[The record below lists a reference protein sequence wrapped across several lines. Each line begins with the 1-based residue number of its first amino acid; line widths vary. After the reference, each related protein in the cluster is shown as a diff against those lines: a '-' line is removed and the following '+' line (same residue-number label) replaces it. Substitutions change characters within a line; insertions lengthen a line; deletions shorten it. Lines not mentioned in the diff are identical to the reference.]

1 MRVVFIGAGSVVF
14 TRNLTRDILT
24 FPELQDSEIV
34 LMDIDA
40 DRLSRAE
47 KLVSRM
53 AETAGSSVRV
63 VATTDRRQA
72 LKGADYVV
80 VTIQVGGNDQWE
92 ADIRIPERYGVSQCV
107 GDTIGPG
114 GIFRGLRHLAVFD
127 GLIEDMADLC
137 PRALVLQYSNPMAI
151 LTWRTALSGLRTVGL
166 CHSVQQTA
174 RLLAGYCEVPAEELT
189 YWVAGINHQA
199 WFLTLEHRGHDLYP
213 RLRSHL
219 DNPETLA
226 LEPVRFELM
235 RRFGYFVT
243 ESSGHASEYLPY
255 FRKRPDLLASLVET
269 FESAGSDYS
278 AWFGYGQTGGYVAS
292 MRLTESAYEQ
302 EVARQVAGT
311 EPIEFRRSDEYG
323 ARIIHAAET
332 GTPLRINGNVPNE
345 ELITNLPAGAC
356 VEVPCLVDRGGV
368 HPCAVGALPP
378 QLASLNRSNIAV
390 QELVV
395 KGHLERDREA
405 IYQAM
410 ALDPLTAAVC
420 SLDEIWKLTDD
431 MFAANKSWLTQ
442 FA

>member
-14 TRNLTRDILT
+14 TRNLTRDLLT
-24 FPELQDSEIV
+24 FPELEDSEIV

-53 AETAGSSVRV
+53 VETAKASARV

-72 LKGADYVV
+72 LTGADYVI

-92 ADIRIPERYGVSQCV
+92 ADIRIPDRYGVAQCV

-127 GLIEDMADLC
+127 DLISDMADLC
-137 PRALVLQYSNPMAI
+137 PGALVLQYSNPMAI
-151 LTWRTALSGLRTVGL
+151 LTWRTALSGLRVVGL
-166 CHSVQQTA
+166 CHSVQGTA

-199 WFLTLEHRGHDLYP
+199 WFLTLEHRGQDLYP

-219 DNPETLA
+219 DNPKTLA

-255 FRKRPDLLASLVET
+255 FRKRPGLLASLVET

-278 AWFGYGQTGGYVAS
+278 AWFGFGQTGGCVAS

-302 EVARQVAGT
+302 EVDRQVAGT
-311 EPIEFRRSDEYG
+311 EPIVFRRSDEYG
-323 ARIIHAAET
+323 ARIIHSAET
-332 GTPLRINGNVPNE
+332 GIPLRINGNVLNDD
-345 ELITNLPAGAC
+345 LITNLPAGAC
-356 VEVPCLVDRGGV
+356 VEVPCLVDRAGV
-368 HPCAVGALPP
+368 HPCVVGALPP
-378 QLASLNRSNIAV
+378 QLASMNRSNIAV

-410 ALDPLTAAVC
+410 AFDPLTAAVC

-431 MFAANKSWLTQ
+431 MFEANELWLKQ
-442 FA
+442 FP